1 MEKRSITEWERKKG
15 DGRMLGLLIV
25 ATKVI
30 CEAVN
35 GVREIAD
42 NKERKANSTL
52 YDGTVYIDGKGRER
66 WYENNRQ
73 VYIGRDMI
81 GDFVIKDIQS
91 GYVYRNITEEKSKK
105 DIQEELENYEKNGNT
120 TICLGLDKNYEYNL
134 QGIPKGA
141 RFKDIKTGE
150 IYVIRELEGQYYYV
164 NPKTNMLVRRTDWG
178 EYLGQYKGEVQ
189 IGRRRLTIEEF
200 NNSDDKNFFRP
211 RWYSGIEWSEVMY
224 HRGKFRKS
232 K

>member
-1 MEKRSITEWERKKG
+1 
-15 DGRMLGLLIV
+15 MLGLLIV

-35 GVREIAD
+35 GVREIVD
-42 NKERKANSTL
+42 NNERKANSTL

-120 TICLGLDKNYEYNL
+120 TICLGLDKNYEYNI

-150 IYVIRELEGQYYYV
+150 IYVIREVLGQCYYV

-178 EYLGQYKGEVQ
+178 EYLGQYQGEVQ
-189 IGRRRLTIEEF
+189 IGIRRLTIEEF
-200 NNSDDKNFFRP
+200 NNEDDSSFYNKK
-211 RWYSGIEWSEVMY
+211 WYSNMDLMEVLH
-224 HRGKFRKS
+224 HRGYFKAKRNK
-232 K
+232 